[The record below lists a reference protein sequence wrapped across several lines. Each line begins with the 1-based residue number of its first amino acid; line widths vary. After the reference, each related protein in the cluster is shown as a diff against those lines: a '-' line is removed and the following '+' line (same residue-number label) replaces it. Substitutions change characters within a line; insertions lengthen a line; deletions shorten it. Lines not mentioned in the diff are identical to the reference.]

1 MNPFSKIVVL
11 TALLSAASVVLAD
24 SEKDCLLQGT
34 VVHGEQ
40 TGQGMTTVKI
50 NSISKYDEDAR
61 CNMRRGQKMEFKL
74 PEDARLKDAPSGS
87 GGTGNHGGQVS
98 RSNRYPQRIRQRN
111 ATNQF

>member
-87 GGTGNHGGQVS
+87 GEKY
-98 RSNRYPQRIRQRN
+98 RYRTYDDDQPSAELISIG
-111 ATNQF
+111 A